1 MNLKESFASSLK
13 SLFAN
18 KMRSFLTMLG
28 IIIGISSVIMIS
40 TLGEGGRKGI
50 FESLNQLAN
59 AITIKM
65 KEDPNLTK
73 KQKNIFTE
81 DDIAVV
87 KKYPGVVAASLTADG
102 GGYITGADKKQEYFW
117 ARGGDEDYII
127 ASSDKLLR
135 GRNFTK
141 DEALYGKKVL
151 LIDDTMSMDLYGTID
166 TLGKIISLNT
176 YSGDVEDFM
185 IVGVVENKLKKFN
198 KAIGQKQYMPIM
210 PLKTLEKTLG
220 FWNGGLCKIIAKP
233 TDITQKSR
241 VEKELIVLLE
251 TVKGSK
257 GYYET
262 DKELSSQIG
271 QFDSI
276 LAILTM
282 FISAAA
288 AISLFVGGIGVMNIM
303 LVSVTE
309 RTKEIGIRKAIG
321 AKKKDIMLQFLI
333 EAVILTL
340 IGGALGILFGY
351 LGSYIVGKFID
362 IVPILKMN
370 MILLSFTVSTIVGL
384 VFGVFPAKKAASLN
398 PIDALRFE

>member
-1 MNLKESFASSLK
+1 MNLKESFASSVK

-28 IIIGISSVIMIS
+28 IIIGIASVIMIS
-40 TLGEGGRKGI
+40 TLGEGGRKGV

-59 AITIKM
+59 AITIKI
-65 KEDPNLTK
+65 KDNPNLTK
-73 KQKNIFTE
+73 QEKNIFSE
-81 DDIAVV
+81 EDIARV

-102 GGYITGADKKQEYFW
+102 GGYILSKDKEQKYLW
-117 ARGGDEDYII
+117 TRGGDEDYII
-127 ASSDKLLR
+127 ASSDKILR

-141 DEALYGKKVL
+141 DEALYGKKVI
-151 LIDDTMSMDLYGTID
+151 LIDETMAIDIYGSLD
-166 TLGKIISLNT
+166 CLGKIIDINT
-176 YSGDVEDFM
+176 YWGDVEQFM
-185 IVGVVENKLKKFN
+185 VIGVVENKLKKFN
-198 KAIGQKQYMPIM
+198 KAVGQTQYMPIM

-220 FWNGGLCKIIAKP
+220 FWNGGLCSIIAKP
-233 TDITQKSR
+233 TDITKKTK
-241 VEKELIVLLE
+241 VESELIKFLE
-251 TVKGSK
+251 TTKHSV

-262 DKELSSQIG
+262 DKQLSSQIS

-282 FISAAA
+282 FISSAA

-340 IGGALGILFGY
+340 IGGCLGVLFGY
-351 LGSYIVGKFID
+351 LGSYIIGKFID
-362 IVPILKMN
+362 IVPILKVK
-370 MILLSFTVSTIVGL
+370 MIIISFSVSTIVGL

>member
-59 AITIKM
+59 AITIKV

-166 TLGKIISLNT
+166 SLGKIISLNT
-176 YSGDVEDFM
+176 YSGDMEDFM

-198 KAIGQKQYMPIM
+198 KAIGQKQYMPVM

-220 FWNGGLCKIIAKP
+220 FGNGGLYKIIVKP
-233 TDITQKSR
+233 TDITQKSK

-251 TVKGSK
+251 TIKGSK

-351 LGSYIVGKFID
+351 LGSYIVGRFID

-370 MILLSFTVSTIVGL
+370 MILLSFTVSTTVGL
-384 VFGVFPAKKAASLN
+384 LFGVFPAKKAASLN